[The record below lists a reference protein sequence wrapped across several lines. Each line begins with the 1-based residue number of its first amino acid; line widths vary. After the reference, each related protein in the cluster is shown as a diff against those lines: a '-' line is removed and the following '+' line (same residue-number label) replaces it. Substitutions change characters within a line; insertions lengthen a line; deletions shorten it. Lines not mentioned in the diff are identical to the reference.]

1 MQKKII
7 FYKILY
13 YLPAYFHFHFMFLI
27 NCIRFKKK
35 FYILN
40 YSHPNTFN
48 ELVNNLKS
56 VDINSKAVFSDKLQ
70 LKQQLKELF
79 EIDVN
84 TASVLHVFSSEDEL
98 RCFDFKRYLKGQ
110 YLIKA
115 NHGSGMN
122 RFYDNGEA
130 PTTNDLMELSEWFK
144 FPSHFSSRELHYSLI
159 EKKMFVEV
167 SLGVNLSDYK
177 VYCYNGH
184 CSIIQ
189 VDVNRFSNHKRAIF
203 NENWETLNINYVYNQ
218 PEITP
223 EEPFLLGEM
232 LKKSNEIAINFPFV
246 RIDWY
251 VAENQLYLGE
261 LTFHPEGGLG
271 PFDSKN
277 EDKQFLEMLIR
288 R

>member
-1 MQKKII
+1 MKKNS

-13 YLPAYFHFHFMFLI
+13 NLPAYFHFHFIFLI

-48 ELVNNLKS
+48 ELINNLKP
-56 VDINSKAVFSDKLQ
+56 VDIKSKSVFSDKLQ
-70 LKQQLKELF
+70 LKQQLKDLF

-84 TASVLHVFSSEDEL
+84 TATVLHVFSSEDEL
-98 RCFDFKRYLKGQ
+98 KCFDFEMILKCQ

-122 RFYDNGEA
+122 RFYKNGEA
-130 PTTNDLMELSEWFK
+130 PTTNDLMEFSEWFK

-159 EKKMFVEV
+159 EKKIFVEE
-167 SLGVNLSDYK
+167 SLGDNLSDYK
-177 VYCYNGH
+177 VYCYNGY

-189 VDVNRFSNHKRAIF
+189 VDINRFSNHERAIF
-203 NENWETLNINYVYNQ
+203 DKNWQRLNINYVYNQ
-218 PEITP
+218 PDASP
-223 EEPFLLGEM
+223 QEPSVLVEM
-232 LKKSNEIAINFPFV
+232 LKKSEEIAANFFFV

-251 VAENQLYLGE
+251 VAESQLYLGE

-277 EDKQFLEMLIR
+277 DDKKFLEILIQR
-288 R
+288 